1 MLFESIAEVVV
12 SIWVV
17 GLELK
22 SFLEKFYEFV
32 KPPLHPAYCRQ
43 ISINNVIVCVSGN
56 QVFVNRFC
64 FLQLALIDQCN
75 SLLLLGS
82 LIRRTLGVLLFGGCC
97 WLA

>member
-1 MLFESIAEVVV
+1 MSF
-12 SIWVV
+12 WVV

-32 KPPLHPAYCRQ
+32 KPPLHPADCRQ

-64 FLQLALIDQCN
+64 FLQLPLIDECN
-75 SLLLLGS
+75 GFLLFCGVICGALGDFLLGY
-82 LIRRTLGVLLFGGCC
+82 
-97 WLA
+97 